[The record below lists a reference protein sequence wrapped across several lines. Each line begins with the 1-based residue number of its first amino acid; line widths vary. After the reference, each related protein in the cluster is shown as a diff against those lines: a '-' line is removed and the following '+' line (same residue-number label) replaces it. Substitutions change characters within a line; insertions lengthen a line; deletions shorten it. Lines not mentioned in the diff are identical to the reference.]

1 MLAEYGMDSVDFVHG
16 VVRNRTHATAE
27 KERKCKDVS
36 GTLYDYTL
44 YTIILLTL
52 FVMPACSV

>member
-1 MLAEYGMDSVDFVHG
+1 MLAEYGKDSVDFVG
-16 VVRNRTHATAE
+16 VVSYRINATAK

-36 GTLYDYTL
+36 GTLYDY

>member
-1 MLAEYGMDSVDFVHG
+1 MLADYGIDSVDFVG
-16 VVRNRTHATAE
+16 VVSNRIHATAQ
-27 KERKCKDVS
+27 KERKCKND
-36 GTLYDYTL
+36 DY

>member
-1 MLAEYGMDSVDFVHG
+1 MLAEYGMDSLDFGLWTWFVG
-16 VVRNRTHATAE
+16 VVSNRIHATAQ
-27 KERKCKDVS
+27 KERKCKND
-36 GTLYDYTL
+36 DY

>member
-1 MLAEYGMDSVDFVHG
+1 MDSVDFVYG
-16 VVRNRTHATAE
+16 VVRNRIHATAE

>member
-1 MLAEYGMDSVDFVHG
+1 MDSLDFVG
-16 VVRNRTHATAE
+16 VVRNRATAK

-36 GTLYDYTL
+36 GTLYDY

>member
-1 MLAEYGMDSVDFVHG
+1 MDSLDFVG
-16 VVRNRTHATAE
+16 VVRNRIHATAE

-36 GTLYDYTL
+36 GTLYDY